1 MNNLIHTLL
10 KKLKE
15 HVSQNNIDIQNNQ
28 EEIEGMLSED
38 AKQLLKKDLDYKYEL
53 NKQLLDENSDFINMQ
68 LELTDFLKKYQHL
81 FPEAELEIEKDSL
94 DINESKKLF
103 NQTVNGKLKFDAAH
117 PLYNNQHFFQDLL
130 KYYEVNE
137 NYEMCEK
144 LLKNRKS

>member
-10 KKLKE
+10 NKLKE

-28 EEIEGMLSED
+28 EDIEGMLSED
-38 AKQLLKKDLDYKYEL
+38 AKKLLKKDLDYKYEL

-81 FPEAELEIEKDSL
+81 FPEVESEIKKESL
-94 DINESKKLF
+94 DQNESRKLF
-103 NQTVNGKLKFDAAH
+103 NQTVNGKLKYDATH
-117 PLYNNQHFFQDLL
+117 PLFNNQHFFQDLL